1 MPWISIAPFPGEP
14 LAPFFL
20 KALTYIW
27 PGIKTGCQVF
37 GLIVIQFIAL
47 DQPFFPA
54 GVAAQMEKAFSFL
67 TSQQEKTQICST
79 TSDTTK
85 WT

>member
-1 MPWISIAPFPGEP
+1 MPWIGIAPFPGEP

-20 KALTYIW
+20 KALSYIW
-27 PGIKTGCQVF
+27 PGIKAGYQVF
-37 GLIVIQFIAL
+37 SLVVIQLITL
-47 DQPFFPA
+47 DQPFFST
-54 GVAAQMEKAFSFL
+54 GVAAQMEKAFPFL